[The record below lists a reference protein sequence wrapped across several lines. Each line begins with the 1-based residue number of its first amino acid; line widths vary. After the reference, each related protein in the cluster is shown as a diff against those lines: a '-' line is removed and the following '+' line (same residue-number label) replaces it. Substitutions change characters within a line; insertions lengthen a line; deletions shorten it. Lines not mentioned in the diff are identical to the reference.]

1 MSEPIRLRGPS
12 DVLAAI
18 PSLLGFRPQGSVVLL
33 ALRPDGVVACA
44 ARADLPDLC
53 DLDSWSRSFLPA
65 VEHAGEVNAILAGFS
80 VAQDD
85 ARLAACFAALHALLR
100 ERDCLVLDM
109 IAVLGGR
116 WRSAMCSDPE
126 CCPPDG
132 WPVETLDEDF
142 MRVRLGIREIASDRS
157 DLVAEIEPRPE
168 SALRPEAIESLGALS
183 EVERDEAIERTTAYL
198 LADAPDAQCSTTALR
213 DLRDVRVRDTVLW
226 DVVHEHADDWPRV
239 AQRLAE
245 IVRSAPVGHVAPAA
259 TVLAV
264 VRWQMGDG
272 ARARIALDRARAD
285 NPDYG
290 LALLVEGMLD
300 CGQPPWTWRAALAEL
315 PRAACRG
322 A

>member
-1 MSEPIRLRGPS
+1 MSEPIRLCGPS
-12 DVLAAI
+12 DILAAI

-33 ALRPDGVVACA
+33 ALRPDGVIACA
-44 ARADLPDLC
+44 ARADLPDLR

-65 VEHAGEVNAILAGFS
+65 VEHSGTNHAILAGFS

-85 ARLAACFAALHALLR
+85 ARLGACFAALSAALR

-116 WRSAMCSDPE
+116 WRSAMCRDRD

-142 MRVRLGIREIASDRS
+142 IRVRLGIREIAEGRD
-157 DLVAEIEPRPE
+157 DLVAEIEPVE
-168 SALRPEAIESLGALS
+168 EGAIHAEDVAALGPVTEQDRDAAIS
-183 EVERDEAIERTTAYL
+183 RTLDYL
-198 LADAPDAQCSTTALR
+198 RADASGVHDAATALR
-213 DLRDVRVRDTVLW
+213 DLGDVRVRDTVLW
-226 DVVHEHADDWPRV
+226 DVIHEFSDEWSGMC
-239 AQRLAE
+239 QRLADL
-245 IVRSAPVGHVAPAA
+245 VREAPRGFVAPAA
-259 TVLAV
+259 TVLAI

-272 ARARIALDRARAD
+272 ARARIALDRARSD
-285 NPDYG
+285 SPDYT